1 LATGPFDAIVIL
13 GGGLRDGGLL
23 PPWSIARFER
33 ALERQTGTEAFI
45 CLSQAT
51 VHRPPPLDG
60 RGFPVTEAAA
70 GARYLI
76 ERGIEPERIR
86 LEALSLE
93 TIGNA
98 AFTRLL
104 HTDVAGWRRLLVVT
118 SAFHMPRSRAIF
130 EKVFALEPSD
140 YELEF
145 AAAENRGLTPEAV
158 AARLARELK
167 SLGSWQRNAKQ
178 WKTISDF
185 SLWLWTQ
192 HDAYSGRGLLKPR
205 PALDPATIESY

>member
-1 LATGPFDAIVIL
+1 MIL
-13 GGGLRDGGLL
+13 GGGLRGGGLREGGVL
-23 PPWSIARFER
+23 PPWSIARFEL
-33 ALERQTGTEAFI
+33 AVERQTGTEAFI

-51 VHRPPPLDG
+51 VHRPPPLDE

-70 GARYLI
+70 GARYLVQS
-76 ERGIEPERIR
+76 GIEPERIR

-104 HTDVAGWRRLLVVT
+104 HTDVAGWRRLLVIT

-130 EKVFALEPSD
+130 EKVFALKPSD

-145 AAAENRGLTPEAV
+145 AESENRGLTDDAV
-158 AARLARELK
+158 AARVARELK
-167 SLGSWQRNAKQ
+167 SLSSWQKNAEQ
-178 WKTISDF
+178 WKTISD
-185 SLWLWTQ
+185 LAAWLWTQ

-205 PALDPATIESY
+205 PELDPATIESY